1 MNTQEAIEFCKKE
14 RDKYYA
20 VEIKRMDYD
29 TKQDYEDV
37 IRLLATLKKLNDD
50 LLEQCKELNKF
61 EKMWEELEREIQ
73 VCGLRKIF
81 TKNVVFGYLL
91 DTLKQ
96 KYFPKDKVVK

>member
-61 EKMWEELEREIQ
+61 EKMWEEVKKFHKWKHYIDSLEYFE
-73 VCGLRKIF
+73 
-81 TKNVVFGYLL
+81 
-91 DTLKQ
+91 Q
-96 KYFPKDKVVK
+96 KYFPEGG